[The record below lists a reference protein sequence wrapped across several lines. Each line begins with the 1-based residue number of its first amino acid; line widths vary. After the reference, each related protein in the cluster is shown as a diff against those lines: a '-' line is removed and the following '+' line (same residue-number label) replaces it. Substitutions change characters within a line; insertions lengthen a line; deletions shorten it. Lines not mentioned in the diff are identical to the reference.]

1 MKVKLKKVRLSFP
14 DLFEA
19 VQYEGKGPFKY
30 RASFLFPPNDE
41 NHKALV
47 KAMLE
52 VAKEEYGEKAKIVLA
67 NANDDSKLRFII
79 DGNKK
84 EYDGYAGMMA
94 VTATRDK
101 DKKRPK
107 IYDKAPWKKEDAD
120 GNWVPWKVGD
130 NEESRAE
137 NILTQE
143 DGRPYAGCY
152 VNAVID
158 LWPQNNKHGKTIR
171 AQLVSVQF
179 HDDGDAFGAGSAKG
193 DPDDY
198 EDLSETGDDDDLV
211 AA

>member
-14 DLFEA
+14 DLFEP

-30 RASFLFPPNDE
+30 RASLLLEPKSE
-41 NHKALV
+41 NHKELL
-47 KAMLE
+47 KAMKE
-52 VAKEEYGEKAKIVLA
+52 VAKEEWAEKADQVLE
-67 NANDDSKLRFII
+67 NANDDSKLRFIV

-84 EYDGYAGMMA
+84 NYDGYAGMLA

-101 DKKRPK
+101 DKKRPMILHK
-107 IYDKAPWKKEDAD
+107 NPWKKDDSGEK
-120 GNWVPWKVGD
+120 VPNRIEQTDDV
-130 NEESRAE
+130 EV
-137 NILTQE
+137 
-143 DGRPYAGCY
+143 PYAGCY

-158 LWPQNNKHGKTIR
+158 LWAQNNKHGKTIR

-211 AA
+211 SE